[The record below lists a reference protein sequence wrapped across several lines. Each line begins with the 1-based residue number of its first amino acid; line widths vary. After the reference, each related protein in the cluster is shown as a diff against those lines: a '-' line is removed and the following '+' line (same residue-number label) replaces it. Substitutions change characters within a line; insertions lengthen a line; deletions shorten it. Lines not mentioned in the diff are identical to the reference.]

1 MTPSH
6 WMYCVSIT
14 PLLERAVHDT
24 ITVDVL
30 CKYNPT
36 VRDAVHDAITVDVL
50 CKYNPT
56 AREGSTCTP
65 SHWMYCVSITSLLER
80 AVHDAITLDVLCKY
94 NPTL

>member
-30 CKYNPT
+30 CKYNST
-36 VRDAVHDAITVDVL
+36 VRDAITLDEL
-50 CKYNPT
+50 FKYNLT
-56 AREGSTCTP
+56 AREGST
-65 SHWMYCVSITSLLER
+65 
-80 AVHDAITLDVLCKY
+80 
-94 NPTL
+94 